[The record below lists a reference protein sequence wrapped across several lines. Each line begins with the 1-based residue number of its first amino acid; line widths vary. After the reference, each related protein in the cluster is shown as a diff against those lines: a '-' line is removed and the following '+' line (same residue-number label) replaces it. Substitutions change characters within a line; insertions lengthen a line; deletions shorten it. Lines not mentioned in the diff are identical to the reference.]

1 MRKKF
6 LLMLTLLIL
15 ALGGGGNLFAQNVAK
30 VGNTE
35 YATIDEAIANWT
47 NGSTLTLLA
56 DVTLS
61 GVVTLNSTEHHILDL
76 GTYTMTAASGN
87 NAFVIKA
94 CGTGGAEQYAITIK
108 ADATNPGGI
117 NAGSKCVIYYKYADG
132 NITKEDRPIIKI
144 EGGVFTGSTS
154 TWGTAG
160 IYTIGTEA
168 RKCATLNISG
178 GTFNCSINGSG
189 KSKLLVSGGNFNY
202 SVGSQGDSTALR
214 LISGGRF
221 KTLGFMTADNKNTKF
236 WFGTS
241 MANSNVGLY
250 VDKDGYLC
258 VGGPVITETSK
269 ELPAVASNATKWS
282 SYLAYS
288 SAATY
293 GLFYEDVDMAIAKH
307 GEANVT
313 IWEKPAVTIPE
324 DVTGDAAVVEEIKNN
339 TALEDYTP
347 ENLPA
352 GAELEIELKS
362 VGETFVYDVTP
373 MANGVVVEPTEAI
386 IFRLPVPA
394 SVTETLAKVYHEG
407 TLMGVYD
414 IQNIQGEDNAKY
426 VEIESADFSEFA
438 IEPIVPVAQIGTEN
452 YATLAEALEAAQAG
466 DEIVIIADIELAETI
481 EFPADKTI
489 TLNLNDYTISA
500 ADKNV
505 VKNSGAALTI
515 KSGIIERTG
524 TVAGYAVNVVS
535 GTLEVEDVT
544 IVGGL
549 YTSGTSLVATN
560 TNISQASAS
569 RHAIYAYNCAV
580 TINSG
585 TYHNY
590 NAGNAAVFAYGSSVI
605 TIKDGTFS
613 IDNGKQTLG
622 WTSCMLDANAGGK
635 FVINGGT
642 FKGHFRVQ
650 ANSAMEINGGT
661 FENTHGEAY
670 NIIGTA
676 VVKGGTFTDDAAKTF
691 AKNNVAE
698 GYGIGDNG
706 TVAKL
711 YDGEGTETSP
721 YIINDINKLI
731 TLRNEVNGG
740 KSYEGVYFRLT
751 SDITLSSEWTAIG
764 NGSRN
769 GTGYNGNAFKG
780 VFDGGDKTISGLT
793 ITSTTGAKAAIG
805 LFGVVDGGT
814 VKNLNLTEVN
824 INVASSD
831 LAGAA
836 IGMMLNG
843 ATADNITVSGAI
855 VGYDGVGGIVGR
867 LIIDG
872 TIANCTNNASVT
884 TSYGGIG
891 GIVGKAYYEDGANTS
906 TFANIT
912 GCTNKGTIKA
922 GSYAGG
928 IVGLARAD
936 VSGCVNEGEIQG
948 GTQTGGIVGQ
958 LIAAGTVSGNENK
971 AKVSGTSHVGG
982 IIGDYTQSGSY
993 TYNNVTIANNIN
1005 RGEISATQQCAA
1017 ILGVNNIDGFSAM
1030 TATGNLSYYYVE
1042 GLLLFG
1048 NPEDMVIDATNKFV
1062 LPVLAKIGT
1071 EEYTSFADALEAAK
1085 SMTGDVTVEICAK
1098 VTMNQPLA
1106 GSYTSI
1112 KFVGPKTRNNTE
1124 AEIYLDVQGYITA
1137 TGKKVAFENLTLSK
1151 SEGGFIANAGFM
1163 NVAFGI
1169 FDVAEVSYTNCTF
1182 RNGAY
1187 ASSGKVT
1194 YTGCTFKKSWD
1205 KYGLWAYGNVD
1216 VTVIGCIFADYRGIK
1231 MYAENGA
1238 NASVEKPNLVVKNT
1252 NFSAVQG
1259 EGSKPAIVLTYGES
1273 VTLKD
1278 NTYSSTGVFELDK
1291 DGKPNGVAVTSDVA
1305 PTCINDDGACGV
1317 LVDGKIYT
1325 TVAQAAEV
1333 ATSGSTVTLLHN
1345 STETVELPLGVNLV
1359 MNSFTADN
1367 VTITQPFADYVEL
1380 PSTMN
1385 ENNYKAMFG
1394 TNTVTDGTN
1403 YYATL
1408 QAAVE
1413 AVAGTADAVLYC
1425 KPGADVGSLQHAP
1438 VTSTLTVYGNNANVT
1453 GGERDFD
1460 LGNTDPN
1467 GGRDITAD
1475 MTLTVKHLNGC
1486 GAWGAKAT
1494 SHTVNLVFKNCA
1506 NMGKVFITGTTG
1518 TLNITMTDCAF
1529 EGVLPEAIYS
1539 NADGAISLN
1548 NVAFSN
1554 LNKAVNLNHKAAGTQ
1569 TVTINDCSFTDCG
1582 NDVTKD
1588 EIPVRVL
1595 TSVAGGKTVL
1605 AVSNTT
1611 FSGTTEGGADILL
1624 PNDKGVT
1631 DATIQ
1636 TTAANI
1642 KEGTAEM
1649 KNITEDVVYK
1659 YNNAVAKIGET
1670 PYASLQAAIDAVN
1683 DGETVVLVSD
1693 CAEVVSFTQ
1702 IADESFVI
1710 DGNNKIYTGSINITA
1725 RAGKDAPS
1733 TLVIQNFNFNTDAI
1747 THDFIKSVETNY
1759 YPNNITISGCK
1770 FNGTTDINTT
1780 DYAVVA
1786 VRLKS
1791 ANNIKIENC
1800 TGSGLH
1806 SFLQNT
1812 AGWNIQIDNVDVT
1825 NSLSG
1830 FAMGTVQGA
1839 NIKNCDLVVNK
1850 SGIRFDA
1857 QLNNNAV
1864 ITDNEIKAFIPVVVR
1879 KASVESAMT
1888 FNGENT
1894 FTATNTD
1901 GLWCAIGTSEYGE
1914 NGQMPTAATGNVSV
1928 TLNDAGLNADG
1939 IYGNSINFEGSG
1951 TEESPFLINNLND
1964 LKFFRNNVDKQAQD
1978 GSTQY
1983 AGKYFKLTADID
1995 LAGIN
2000 WNPIGSMSGD
2010 HGSFKGVFD
2019 GDNHT
2024 ISNLKVEQAGN
2035 GIGLFARTTGNAV
2048 IKNLKLNNVTVES
2061 TNNSDYVGGVVGNAF
2076 ASTKIEN
2083 VHVTGD
2089 VQISGKGYIGGIVGH
2104 GYVVMDNVS
2113 VVANE
2118 GSLITST
2125 FWCAGGILGY
2135 AGEGTTNIMNAHV
2148 EGLTIKS
2155 AAGGLGSIVGMAEDN
2170 NGTQPISGSNL
2181 SAKGVEIKTYVG
2193 GYGTAY
2199 ENYCIGYLYGGNKTS
2214 KLTGELKVEN
2224 VVLENASGNFP
2235 SEISDAVANINGKIY
2250 FNLASAI
2257 ATIGNGDVT
2266 INLLRDVTLDYNARD
2281 EYGKEGTTSVT
2292 INGNNHTLTLNQK
2305 NSDWSSLGLKNAGA
2319 TLTFKNMTIEKT
2331 GYGDTSGAWN
2341 THAIIFST
2349 DVVMNNVTVNN
2360 AIAVA
2365 ADATLEN
2372 VTINEANGYYGLW
2385 IEANGQTVTM
2395 NGGSITATNGGRG
2408 IKIADQYIDTPKQVT
2423 LNVTETAFTT
2433 AKKAA
2438 VLVSSKAGA
2447 KITADNVDINN
2458 VAADNVNFVWVDEDW
2473 AANYGNVE
2481 VTGAEVEQEGIENF
2495 VAAISQT
2502 QDENT
2507 NIIIAYY
2514 KELTEAIAAVQAGE
2528 TIELINDITATTVIE
2543 LGKSITING
2552 KDHKVTSSATRVFR
2566 VNANDVEVT
2575 LNNVNMVNNAVRVG
2589 QNDIRGISIDP
2600 SLTNVEL
2607 TLNNCS
2613 VDFTDASA
2621 CDWAYAVNV
2630 SGNGTGHTVTVNGG
2644 TYEGANVIN
2653 VHGATNTVVVKD
2665 ATLTSL
2671 YPDNGQYY
2679 GACIY
2684 VVQDS
2689 NSSVTATGNTF
2700 KGDYA
2705 VAFNVGVTPLTE
2717 SNNTD
2722 NTGVVARIGD
2732 KPYAT
2737 LEAAFKA
2744 ATSTSGV
2751 CTIDIIKDVT
2761 VDYYWDARNT
2771 GSKFTVPVTIDG
2783 NGKTIKFTNTVY
2795 DGGNYMSA
2803 FRFEADATV
2812 KNLTVD
2818 MTDAISGFAGRFR
2831 AISAKANLTVDG
2843 CTFIGNGSANNTR
2856 AIIFGEGAGTNAGNL
2871 AISITNSNF
2880 EGWKRGIS
2888 DNENGQD
2895 VKTVT
2900 ITDNTL
2906 KDAAVYVSAH
2916 NNVTFTDNTVEG
2928 AYVNIK
2934 SYTDNNKLTV
2944 TATGNTLT
2952 ANVSGDNVNVNKID
2966 AGGVVDAQEEFIV
2979 VPKGDNFNGYTSE
2992 NSIWGEVWGNAKE
3005 SFVIN
3010 VLDANNNVMG
3020 TTSLNNIGGII
3031 DGDVNVT
3038 WNLLFD
3044 AAANT
3049 DSYWTMN
3056 WTTAPNINNMPAKVE
3071 LLVDGVKVSGGNIQ
3085 LNGPDNLD
3093 PIVAAVTYENGDIK
3107 SFATSLANAF
3117 AYADNNTVVVLR
3129 DITLTETAT
3138 IAAGKEV
3145 VLDLNGHTI
3154 SQVKECTASYEMIS
3168 NKGKLT
3174 IEGNGKI
3181 SFKDT
3186 GAGDPNFGW
3195 GSYTLRNE
3203 GTLVVENGTI
3213 EHLGEQNPG
3222 NGQPNVHMYCAIF
3235 QYSGSSTIKGG
3246 TISTPTY
3253 RSARLWS
3260 GDMTIKGGNFVGQLW
3275 LQAVNNTSDLTINGG
3290 TFTAAGNDGSSVFV
3304 SNSSYDVAFAVTGG
3318 TFNHKIGA
3326 SDVNKQG
3333 VKGSISGGL
3342 FSQAAKANTDAKLI
3356 DARFKFEDMPNI
3368 DGYYS
3373 IIQFAGTQTR
3383 ELVENWNWFST
3394 YIDSE
3399 TLLQDLK
3406 AELNPNGIQIKG
3418 QDGYTQ
3424 FYSGYGANGAWS
3436 PGLTSVIPTKMY
3448 MIRTDADVEVELE
3461 GNFVEENRKII
3472 LNSGW
3477 NWIGYP
3483 VRESVYVK
3491 DAIRNIVPTHG
3502 DVIKSQL
3509 MSAVFMYGTW
3519 FIPASQ
3525 YGDFYM
3531 NPGEGYMYYS
3541 NAVQSFDFAYSKET
3555 SATTR
3560 TSTEPVE
3567 YHWIANAAQ
3576 YPSNMTVIAMLNI
3589 DGKSATDNYEIAA
3602 FANGECRGSARPVY
3616 VDAIDSYVL
3625 VMTISGE
3632 EVEELTFKYYDV
3644 NNGTEY
3650 ELSNRVNYSSD
3661 AILGTA
3667 DEPYMFFMN
3676 TLGIEES
3683 TLDMINIYPNPTT
3696 RDRAINLQATCDNVE
3711 VFNALGVKVAEYQN
3725 VDTIDALETAG
3736 VYVIRVTINGEV
3748 KNCRLVVK

>member
-15 ALGGGGNLFAQNVAK
+15 ALGGSGNLFAQTQLQLLVNYDY
-30 VGNTE
+30 NSSTE
-35 YATIDEAIANWT
+35 GWGTTKFSNYDGAYAYATANGKTTATIVIEKTNTISGNCFNNNHKNYSKLAVVIKDGATMGNSLSKWDMTYPVTVEPGGTLTCARGKSNSISNIHIKNKLIVGAKGATKKAYVNFLSDEYQDCDISIRYNGSIEVYYADFYIQDLDAQGKLTIEDSKVEVDGAFASATSLFYPTTLT
-47 NGSTLTLLA
+47 NSTITINGNQISGGLGDFAGGTSNQLGNVKINNSTLT
-56 DVTLS
+56 
-61 GVVTLNSTEHHILDL
+61 
-76 GTYTMTAASGN
+76 
-87 NAFVIKA
+87 IKE
-94 CGTGGAEQYAITIK
+94 G
-108 ADATNPGGI
+108 D
-117 NAGSKCVIYYKYADG
+117 
-132 NITKEDRPIIKI
+132 TK
-144 EGGVFTGSTS
+144 
-154 TWGTAG
+154 
-160 IYTIGTEA
+160 
-168 RKCATLNISG
+168 
-178 GTFNCSINGSG
+178 
-189 KSKLLVSGGNFNY
+189 
-202 SVGSQGDSTALR
+202 
-214 LISGGRF
+214 
-221 KTLGFMTADNKNTKF
+221 
-236 WFGTS
+236 
-241 MANSNVGLY
+241 
-250 VDKDGYLC
+250 
-258 VGGPVITETSK
+258 
-269 ELPAVASNATKWS
+269 VA
-282 SYLAYS
+282 
-288 SAATY
+288 
-293 GLFYEDVDMAIAKH
+293 
-307 GEANVT
+307 ANVT
-313 IWEKPAVTIPE
+313 ATNSNIAV
-324 DVTGDAAVVEEIKNN
+324 NN
-339 TALEDYTP
+339 LTV
-347 ENLPA
+347 NS
-352 GAELEIELKS
+352 GK
-362 VGETFVYDVTP
+362 
-373 MANGVVVEPTEAI
+373 
-386 IFRLPVPA
+386 
-394 SVTETLAKVYHEG
+394 
-407 TLMGVYD
+407 
-414 IQNIQGEDNAKY
+414 
-426 VEIESADFSEFA
+426 
-438 IEPIVPVAQIGTEN
+438 
-452 YATLAEALEAAQAG
+452 
-466 DEIVIIADIELAETI
+466 
-481 EFPADKTI
+481 
-489 TLNLNDYTISA
+489 TLNLNDGSTLDAENIDGTGSVKIDGVAAPIIEGAMYVPVSAFAALKAAVEAGNNVQLTADITTTSAIVTSGVTSVIDLNGKTLTIGAGDNKFNDKSNVTIKNGNVNITNVTVTGNAIFCLDEYEKTLVSTLTFDNVNLTGDGYSSAYGIFYIGESSVLNVNGGEWNLKNDKFEAGGVFKADASGAELNIDGLELTAHNVRRVVTHANTTIENSTMTISGDA
-500 ADKNV
+500 EGVDAEMEHGFNRSPLAIS
-505 VKNSGAALTI
+505 NSTI
-515 KSGIIERTG
+515 TMKDMVGRGITAQNG
-524 TVAGYAVNVVS
+524 
-535 GTLEVEDVT
+535 
-544 IVGGL
+544 
-549 YTSGTSLVATN
+549 
-560 TNISQASAS
+560 
-569 RHAIYAYNCAV
+569 AV
-580 TINSG
+580 TISENS
-585 TYHNY
+585 NV
-590 NAGNAAVFAYGSSVI
+590 NI
-605 TIKDGTFS
+605 TNCIEATIDVRNNQTVT
-613 IDNGKQTLG
+613 IDNTSTVFVDKEPTL
-622 WTSCMLDANAGGK
+622 ANGCT
-635 FVINGGT
+635 I
-642 FKGHFRVQ
+642 
-650 ANSAMEINGGT
+650 
-661 FENTHGEAY
+661 
-670 NIIGTA
+670 
-676 VVKGGTFTDDAAKTF
+676 
-691 AKNNVAE
+691 
-698 GYGIGDNG
+698 NG
-706 TVAKL
+706 TVKL
-711 YDGEGTETSP
+711 P
-721 YIINDINKLI
+721 
-731 TLRNEVNGG
+731 
-740 KSYEGVYFRLT
+740 
-751 SDITLSSEWTAIG
+751 
-764 NGSRN
+764 
-769 GTGYNGNAFKG
+769 
-780 VFDGGDKTISGLT
+780 
-793 ITSTTGAKAAIG
+793 
-805 LFGVVDGGT
+805 T
-814 VKNLNLTEVN
+814 V
-824 INVASSD
+824 
-831 LAGAA
+831 
-836 IGMMLNG
+836 
-843 ATADNITVSGAI
+843 
-855 VGYDGVGGIVGR
+855 
-867 LIIDG
+867 
-872 TIANCTNNASVT
+872 
-884 TSYGGIG
+884 
-891 GIVGKAYYEDGANTS
+891 
-906 TFANIT
+906 
-912 GCTNKGTIKA
+912 
-922 GSYAGG
+922 
-928 IVGLARAD
+928 
-936 VSGCVNEGEIQG
+936 
-948 GTQTGGIVGQ
+948 
-958 LIAAGTVSGNENK
+958 
-971 AKVSGTSHVGG
+971 
-982 IIGDYTQSGSY
+982 
-993 TYNNVTIANNIN
+993 
-1005 RGEISATQQCAA
+1005 
-1017 ILGVNNIDGFSAM
+1017 
-1030 TATGNLSYYYVE
+1030 
-1042 GLLLFG
+1042 
-1048 NPEDMVIDATNKFV
+1048 
-1062 LPVLAKIGT
+1062 AKIGA
-1071 EEYTSFADALEAAK
+1071 EEYSYLADALNAAK

-1112 KFVGPKTRNNTE
+1112 KFVGPQTRNNTE

-1137 TGKKVAFENLTLSK
+1137 TGKKVAFENLKLSK

-1182 RNGAY
+1182 LNGAY

-1216 VTVIGCIFADYRGIK
+1216 VTVNGCTFADYRGIK

-1238 NASVEKPNLVVKNT
+1238 NASVEKPNLIVNNT
-1252 NFSAVQG
+1252 NFSAVDN
-1259 EGSKPAIVLTYGES
+1259 KPAIVLTYGES
-1273 VTLKD
+1273 VTLGG
-1278 NTYSSTGVFELDK
+1278 NTYSSTGVFELDL
-1291 DGKPNGVAVTSDVA
+1291 DGQPNGVAVTSDVA
-1305 PTCINDDGACGV
+1305 PKCINDNGACGV

-1333 ATSGSTVTLLHN
+1333 ATNGSTVTLLHD
-1345 STETVELPLGVNLV
+1345 SEETVELPFGVIFEKNG
-1359 MNSFTADN
+1359 FTADN

-1413 AVAGTADAVLYC
+1413 AVAGNADAIIYC
-1425 KPGADVGSLQHAP
+1425 KPDAELGAMQHAP
-1438 VTSTLTVYGNNANVT
+1438 VVSTLTVYGNNASVT
-1453 GGERDFD
+1453 GFEHFD
-1460 LGNTDPN
+1460 LGNTDKN
-1467 GGRDITAD
+1467 EGGSLAITD
-1475 MTLTVKHLNGC
+1475 NMTLTIKNLNGYSV
-1486 GAWGAKAT
+1486 WGAKST
-1494 SHTVNLVFKNCA
+1494 SHIVNLVLEDCFD
-1506 NMGKVFITGTTG
+1506 MGKVFITGTTG
-1518 TLNITMTDCAF
+1518 TLNIAI
-1529 EGVLPEAIYS
+1529 EGSEFKGLEKEAIYS

-1569 TVTINDCSFTDCG
+1569 TVTINGCSFTDCG
-1582 NDVTKD
+1582 ADVAAD
-1588 EIPVRVL
+1588 QIPVRVL
-1595 TSVAGGKTVL
+1595 SSVDGGKSVL
-1605 AVSNTT
+1605 NVSNTT
-1611 FSGTTEGGADILL
+1611 FSGTPTGGADILL

-1670 PYASLQAAIDAVN
+1670 PYASLQAAIDKVN

-1702 IADESFVI
+1702 TADKSFVI

-1733 TLVIQNFNFNTDAI
+1733 TLVIKNFNFNTDAI

-1780 DYAVVA
+1780 EYAVVA

-1864 ITDNEIKAFIPVVVR
+1864 ITDNEIEAFIPVVVR

-1901 GLWCAIGTSEYGE
+1901 GLWCAIGTSEYAT

-1939 IYGNSINFEGSG
+1939 IYGNSINFEGLG
-1951 TEESPFLINNLND
+1951 TEESPYLINNLND

-2019 GDNHT
+2019 GGNHT
-2024 ISNLKVEQAGN
+2024 ISNLNVEQAGD

-2048 IKNLKLNNVTVES
+2048 IKNLKLNNVTVKS
-2061 TNNSDYVGGVVGNAF
+2061 TNNSNYVGGVVGNAF

-2089 VQISGKGYIGGIVGH
+2089 VQISGRGYIGGIVGH
-2104 GYVVMDNVS
+2104 GYVVMDDVS

-2118 GSLITST
+2118 DSFITST

-2181 SAKGVEIKTYVG
+2181 SAKKVEIKTYVG

-2199 ENYCIGYLYGGNKTS
+2199 ENYCIGYLYGGSKTS

-2235 SEISDAVANINGKIY
+2235 SEVSDAVANINGKIY
-2250 FNLASAI
+2250 FNLADAI

-2281 EYGKEGTTSVT
+2281 EYGIEGTTSVT
-2292 INGNNHTLTLNQK
+2292 INGKNHTLTLNQK
-2305 NSDWSSLGLKNAGA
+2305 NSDWASIGLVNGKLVLN
-2319 TLTFKNMTIEKT
+2319 NMTIEKT

-2341 THAIIFST
+2341 THAIIFSCPLEMT
-2349 DVVMNNVTVNN
+2349 NVTVNN
-2360 AIAVA
+2360 GIAVQA
-2365 ADATLEN
+2365 GATLDN

-2385 IEANGQTVTM
+2385 INGNGQEVTM

-2408 IKIADQYIDTPKQVT
+2408 IKIADEYISNPAQVT
-2423 LNVTETAFTT
+2423 LKVTETVFKT

-2438 VLVSSKAGA
+2438 VLVSSTAGA
-2447 KITADNVDINN
+2447 KIAASNVNIDD

-2481 VTGAEVEQEGIENF
+2481 VTGATVAQESIDSF
-2495 VAAISQT
+2495 VAAISKT

-2514 KELTEAIAAVQAGE
+2514 KTLPEAIAAVQAGE
-2528 TIELINDITATTVIE
+2528 TIELINDIKVEDKKVILIE
-2543 LGKSITING
+2543 KSLTING
-2552 KDHKVTSSATRVFR
+2552 NDKKVTSNANRVFR
-2566 VNANDVEVT
+2566 VTVKDTEVT
-2575 LNNVNMVNNAVRVG
+2575 LNEVNMVNTAVRVE
-2589 QNDIRGISIDP
+2589 QNDIRGISVDDV
-2600 SLTNVEL
+2600 TGVKL

-2613 VDFTDASA
+2613 VDFTDESA
-2621 CDWAYAVNV
+2621 CDWSYAVNV
-2630 SGNGTGHTVTVNGG
+2630 VGGSGHDINVNGG

-2653 VHGATNTVVVKD
+2653 VRGAGQTVLVKD

-2671 YPDNGQYY
+2671 YLNSDQYY
-2679 GACIY
+2679 GACIW
-2684 VVQDS
+2684 VSQNQ
-2689 NSSVTATGNTF
+2689 NSSVEATGNIF
-2700 KGDYA
+2700 NGSNA
-2705 VAFNVGVTPLTE
+2705 VAFNVGYTPVTE

-2722 NTGVVARIGD
+2722 NTGVVAITNG

-2744 ATSTSGV
+2744 ATSTSV

-2831 AISAKANLTVDG
+2831 AISAEANLTVDG

-2856 AIIFGEGAGTNAGNL
+2856 AIIFGEGAGANAANL

-2888 DNENGQD
+2888 DNENAQD

-2900 ITDNTL
+2900 ITGNTL

-2966 AGGVVDAQEEFIV
+2966 AGGVVVAQDEFIV
-2979 VPKGDNFNGYTSE
+2979 VPKGDNFIGYISE
-2992 NSIWGEVWGNAKE
+2992 NGIWGEVWGNAKE

-3085 LNGPDNLD
+3085 LNSPDNLN

-3107 SFATSLANAF
+3107 SYATSLANAF

-3138 IAAGKEV
+3138 IAAGKV
-3145 VLDLNGHTI
+3145 VTLDLNDNTI
-3154 SQVKECTASYEMIS
+3154 TGRPTVAAAYAVIT
-3168 NKGKLT
+3168 NKGDLT
-3174 IEGNGKI
+3174 I
-3181 SFKDT
+3181 
-3186 GAGDPNFGW
+3186 
-3195 GSYTLRNE
+3195 
-3203 GTLVVENGTI
+3203 ENGTI
-3213 EHLGEQNPG
+3213 ICDHALTGSTAYAVNTIVNSGALTIYDATIENKSTASNQIGYAIDNNSTSANAILVVESGRVIVSGYSVYYDGIRQFCNSETNA
-3222 NGQPNVHMYCAIF
+3222 NNV
-3235 QYSGSSTIKGG
+3235 TIKGG
-3246 TISTPTY
+3246 EVSSLWMQNPSDNSTGRNTKDVKGSFTIEGGTLNALYIEPSRSFSGLISAGHVASISRFDSTDEQNEE
-3253 RSARLWS
+3253 RLLA
-3260 GDMTIKGGNFVGQLW
+3260 GFIT
-3275 LQAVNNTSDLTINGG
+3275 GG
-3290 TFTAAGNDGSSVFV
+3290 TFTM
-3304 SNSSYDVAFAVTGG
+3304 
-3318 TFNHKIGA
+3318 
-3326 SDVNKQG
+3326 DVNEYCHEYY
-3333 VKGSISGGL
+3333 
-3342 FSQAAKANTDAKLI
+3342 DA
-3356 DARFKFEDMPNI
+3356 
-3368 DGYYS
+3368 
-3373 IIQFAGTQTR
+3373 
-3383 ELVENWNWFST
+3383 VE
-3394 YIDSE
+3394 
-3399 TLLQDLK
+3399 
-3406 AELNPNGIQIKG
+3406 
-3418 QDGYTQ
+3418 
-3424 FYSGYGANGAWS
+3424 GANGIWTIEQVLFAQTTSLNRGWNWYSSYINLSSDKGLKELQDALDGKGIEIKGKTGFTDYHNNSWS
-3436 PGLTSVIPTKMY
+3436 MTEDFIISAKQMY
-3448 MIRTDADVEVELE
+3448 MIKTTEAVEIMVDGVKMNPAATPITLRT
-3461 GNFVEENRKII
+3461 
-3472 LNSGW
+3472 GW

-3483 VRESVYVK
+3483 VDGNLPINVALAGHSAV
-3491 DAIRNIVPTHG
+3491 HG
-3502 DVIKSQL
+3502 DVIKDRNYKAEYSSEINQETGKPL
-3509 MSAVFMYGTW
+3509 GWIGTLKTM
-3519 FIPASQ
+3519 IPGQ
-3525 YGDFYM
+3525 
-3531 NPGEGYMYYS
+3531 GYMYKS
-3541 NAVQSFDFAYSKET
+3541 NKG
-3555 SATTR
+3555 
-3560 TSTEPVE
+3560 TSTYFTYSDNVE
-3567 YHWIANAAQ
+3567 GAKYANENITSDNNYWAPEMSQ
-3576 YPSNMTVIAMLNI
+3576 YANNMTITAMLNI
-3589 DGKSATDNYEIAA
+3589 DGNMVKDNYEIAA
-3602 FANGECRGSARPVY
+3602 FANGECRGSARPIY
-3616 VDAIDSYVL
+3616 IEGLDAYML
-3625 VMTISGE
+3625 FMTVFGE
-3632 EVEELTFKYYDV
+3632 DVEELTFKCYDI
-3644 NNGTEY
+3644 NNETEY
-3650 ELSNRVNYSSD
+3650 ELNNRVNYSDD
-3661 AILGTA
+3661 ANLGSI

-3676 TLGIEES
+3676 TLGVEES

-3696 RDRAINLQATCDNVE
+3696 RDRAISLQATCDNVE

-3748 KNCRLVVK
+3748 KNCRLVVE